1 MTYELHAL
9 TALGLQHVKI
19 RATELFPELGG
30 RLVYLD
36 CDVIVQGTDPSAQRA
51 ASYFAAKYY

>member
-9 TALGLQHVKI
+9 TALGLQLVKI

-36 CDVIVQGTDPSAQRA
+36 CDVIVQGTGSSLHNEQLH
-51 ASYFAAKYY
+51 SL